1 MQQREMLHNYNYDC
15 RPRFNQELFNHK
27 DDDLINVM
35 KNLILSCE
43 RDSAF
48 TIKVLG
54 FEIIDDYDEVNH
66 TLWEYEDSIIN
77 KKNKP
82 KKDGDDSKKKKT
94 PANKKVYNV
103 FDFINL
109 KDSDLL
115 LLKVNYFI
123 QIVEKKDGLV
133 SDTVTVYIALPRIV
147 NKYYYRING
156 NYYSAMYQ
164 IVDASTYNNTNSN
177 SAKKKQSICFKTMF
191 AAIRAYRYFGT
202 MKDIDGNEI
211 QCIYYV
217 TNVFK
222 KSVLLLKYL
231 LANFGVTSTISV
243 LRLSDIFILKDI
255 SNIDKEINYIFPI
268 NGGGYIII
276 PKIMYD
282 SIPVAQSFVFTISL
296 VTGLS
301 NISNIDIIFDKDF
314 WLKSLGADFV
324 PKNVDAMR
332 TKGLS
337 VLDSLNFVYD
347 IGTKNDLKLPEKDKE
362 TIFHV
367 LRWIIYEFNSLRIK
381 DNIDISTKKVSYVD
395 YVGALYGNK
404 IAKGIFRISDKGD
417 KADLKTIKS
426 AIQIQPLY
434 LVKAIVSSK
443 CQLVNYNNCVN
454 DVDSIIALKY
464 TYKGISGIGEKS
476 NAIPK
481 DYRTIHPSHL
491 GRVDIDSSS
500 NSDPGVSGTL
510 CPLSTVHDSY
520 FMDFEEPNTWESD
533 VFKIMDQ
540 YRSMQSKVSLVRLIN
555 DTNLKPQ
562 TEQDIDKS
570 RIINQCISIN
580 KSLAEPSIRA
590 INSTEYIAGFDIF
603 GDGLMYFTREE

>member
-1 MQQREMLHNYNYDC
+1 MSIK
-15 RPRFNQELFNHK
+15 RFIHDYVQNHVDDFNDQLFLRSDEAIIDQLEKIIISIQTHG
-27 DDDLINVM
+27 L
-35 KNLILSCE
+35 
-43 RDSAF
+43 F
-48 TIKVLG
+48 TIKVKG
-54 FEIIDDYDEVNH
+54 FTVVDNYDDIQVILRKH
-66 TLWEYEDSIIN
+66 YERVL
-77 KKNKP
+77 K
-82 KKDGDDSKKKKT
+82 GSKKAADDNRFNYIDLQESKIKLLIIHYET
-94 PANKKVYNV
+94 SYKNERE
-103 FDFINL
+103 NL
-109 KDSDLL
+109 D
-115 LLKVNYFI
+115 VI
-123 QIVEKKDGLV
+123 IEV
-133 SDTVTVYIALPRIV
+133 PRVV
-147 NKYYYRING
+147 NKFYFFLKG
-156 NYYSAMYQ
+156 NYYSPMYQ

-231 LANFGVTSTISV
+231 LANFGVTSTISF

-381 DNIDISTKKVSYVD
+381 DNI
-395 YVGALYGNK
+395 K
-404 IAKGIFRISDKGD
+404 IRFI
-417 KADLKTIKS
+417 T
-426 AIQIQPLY
+426 
-434 LVKAIVSSK
+434 
-443 CQLVNYNNCVN
+443 
-454 DVDSIIALKY
+454 
-464 TYKGISGIGEKS
+464 
-476 NAIPK
+476 
-481 DYRTIHPSHL
+481 
-491 GRVDIDSSS
+491 
-500 NSDPGVSGTL
+500 
-510 CPLSTVHDSY
+510 
-520 FMDFEEPNTWESD
+520 
-533 VFKIMDQ
+533 
-540 YRSMQSKVSLVRLIN
+540 
-555 DTNLKPQ
+555 
-562 TEQDIDKS
+562 
-570 RIINQCISIN
+570 
-580 KSLAEPSIRA
+580 
-590 INSTEYIAGFDIF
+590 
-603 GDGLMYFTREE
+603 